1 MRNNAKFRRAAAGRK
16 VLAFFLTV
24 LFFIGLLAAIEY
36 ADAGNFLQDLWD
48 TLEGD
53 TEAVV

>member
-1 MRNNAKFRRAAAGRK
+1 MRNNAKFGRAAAGRK

-36 ADAGNFLQDLWD
+36 ADSGNFLQDCWD
-48 TLEGD
+48 MLKGD
-53 TEAVV
+53 TEAIA